1 MSDPW
6 SLSAPPLVI
15 WLLGP
20 YLAAFV
26 VALLPAL
33 STTLILLCSLA
44 TALLGG
50 WSLLGSRRLELQL
63 LQEYGVSL
71 SLDPLAGWFL
81 LLAGAVCLGVWLE
94 ARRQGWDRTGW
105 LLLLVLLGA
114 LNTSFLTTDLV
125 SLYVSLEV
133 VAISAFL
140 LILRGATANAGWIA
154 LRYLLVSNTAMG
166 LYLIGAALVYAQSGS
181 FRFDALA
188 ALPPGAPLA
197 FVLVGLL
204 TKSGVF
210 LNGLWLPRTHA
221 EAPAEVSA
229 LLSGVVVS
237 AGALPLLRLEQL
249 SSAITGLVAP
259 IGLASAALGLVYA
272 LSVSDA
278 KRLLAWS
285 TLAQMGLVVL
295 SPATGGLLS
304 LSHGLAKAGLF
315 LTARHWPGRSL
326 QHWRQRPLLWSL
338 QLPLWLGGLSI
349 AALPPLLGFT
359 AKKQLQ
365 AVLSPELGWLVLL
378 LSIGS
383 VAVYARLCQAPWRR
397 GPQPA
402 LCWGALLLTLP
413 LLIAGLLTST
423 GKAEPAALL
432 QALAVLG
439 LGVLLHLGLER
450 LRSGDGAVGPELPQL
465 DRLSDLLGGLGVVG
479 AGLLVAMAGGGPTV
493 LTGGTG

>member
-1 MSDPW
+1 MSDA
-6 SLSAPPLVI
+6 STLSAEPLVI
-15 WLLGP
+15 WLLAP
-20 YLAAFV
+20 YIAAFV
-26 VALLPAL
+26 VALLPAC
-33 STTLILLCSLA
+33 SAPLILLCSLT
-44 TALLGG
+44 TALLGA
-50 WSLLGSRRLELQL
+50 WTLREGSRLELQL

-81 LLAGAVCLGVWLE
+81 LLLGLVALAVWIE
-94 ARRQGWDRTGW
+94 ARRQGWDRSGW

-114 LNTSFLTTDLV
+114 LNTSFLTTDLI

-140 LILRGATANAGWIA
+140 LILRGATANADWIA

-181 FRFDALA
+181 FRFEALA

-197 FVLVGLL
+197 LVLVGLL

-229 LLSGVVVS
+229 LLSGLVVS

-249 SSAITGLVAP
+249 NDAITGLVAP
-259 IGLASAALGLVYA
+259 IGLASAALGLIYA
-272 LSVSDA
+272 LSVNDA

-285 TLAQMGLVVL
+285 TMAQMGLVL
-295 SPATGGLLS
+295 LTPAAGGVMAF
-304 LSHGLAKAGLF
+304 SHGLAKAGLF

-326 QHWRQRPLLWSL
+326 HDWHERPLAWSL
-338 QLPLWLGGLSI
+338 QLPLWLGALSI
-349 AALPPLLGFT
+349 AALPPLLGFS
-359 AKKQLQ
+359 AKKQLLS
-365 AVLSPELGWLVLL
+365 VLNPGLSWLL
-378 LSIGS
+378 LLLAIGS
-383 VAVYARLCQAPWRR
+383 VAIYARLCQAPWRWS
-397 GPQPA
+397 PQPP

-413 LLIAGLLTST
+413 LLISGLVVVAGRPD
-423 GKAEPAALL
+423 APALL
-432 QALAVLG
+432 QSLLVLA
-439 LGVLLHLGLER
+439 LGVLLHLGRGR
-450 LRSGDGAVGPELPQL
+450 LNSGSGLDLPQL

-479 AGLLVAMAGGGPTV
+479 AGLLVAMAGGSQSLFTD
-493 LTGGTG
+493 GGG

>member
-1 MSDPW
+1 MSDVWNPG
-6 SLSAPPLVI
+6 SQPLVL
-15 WLLGP
+15 WLLAP
-20 YLAAFV
+20 YIAAFT

-33 STTLILLCSLA
+33 SLPLILTCTLT

-50 WSLLGSRRLELQL
+50 WLLLGGSGLQL
-63 LQEYGVSL
+63 LLLQDYGVSL
-71 SLDPLAGWFL
+71 SFDRLAGWFL
-81 LLAGAVCLGVWLE
+81 LLNGLVCLAVWIE
-94 ARRQGWDRTGW
+94 GRRQGWERTGW

-166 LYLIGAALVYAQSGS
+166 LYLIGAALVYSQSGS
-181 FRFDALA
+181 FQFAALA

-197 FVLVGLL
+197 LVLVGLL

-237 AGALPLLRLEQL
+237 AGALPLLRLEQS
-249 SSAITGLVAP
+249 SSAVLALLTP
-259 IGLASAALGLVYA
+259 IALASAALGVVYA
-272 LSVSDA
+272 LVVDDA

-285 TLAQMGLVVL
+285 TLAQMGLMIL
-295 SPATGGLLS
+295 SPAAGGAMA

-315 LTARHWPGRSL
+315 LTARHWPSRSL
-326 QHWRQRPLLWSL
+326 QGWSGRPLTWSL
-338 QLPLWLGGLSI
+338 QLPLWLGALSI
-349 AALPPLLGFT
+349 AGVAPLVGFSAKTQLETALSPPL
-359 AKKQLQ
+359 AW
-365 AVLSPELGWLVLL
+365 AVLL

-383 VAVYARLCQAPWRR
+383 VALYARLCRAPWDLSPRAPR
-397 GPQPA
+397 S
-402 LCWGALLLTLP
+402 WGALLLSLP
-413 LLIAGLLTST
+413 LLIAGVAFGAGRLTAGDLLKSLT
-423 GKAEPAALL
+423 
-432 QALAVLG
+432 
-439 LGVLLHLGLER
+439 VLLVGVVLDQALER
-450 LRSGDGAVGPELPQL
+450 LRWRERVALPQL
-465 DRLSDLLGGLGVVG
+465 DRLPDLLGGLGLIG
-479 AGLLVAMAGGGPTV
+479 AGLVVAMNSGFLPLVTEGA
-493 LTGGTG
+493 L

>member
-1 MSDPW
+1 MSDVW
-6 SLSAPPLVI
+6 SLSVPPLVI

-20 YLAAFV
+20 YLAAFT
-26 VALLPAL
+26 VALLPAC
-33 STTLILLCSLA
+33 STPLILLCSLA

-50 WSLLGSRRLELQL
+50 WAVLGRAGLELQL

-81 LLAGAVCLGVWLE
+81 LLAGLVCLGVWCE

-166 LYLIGAALVYAQSGS
+166 LFLIGAALVYAQSGS
-181 FRFDALA
+181 FRFAALA

-197 FVLVGLL
+197 LVLVGLL

-249 SSAITGLVAP
+249 NGAIEGLVAP
-259 IGLASAALGLVYA
+259 VGLASAALGLTYA
-272 LSVSDA
+272 LVVNDA

-285 TLAQMGLVVL
+285 TLAQMGLVLL
-295 SPATGGLLS
+295 SPAAGGVIALT
-304 LSHGLAKAGLF
+304 HGLAKAGLF

-326 QHWRQRPLLWSL
+326 RGWSERPLDWSL
-338 QLPLWLGGLSI
+338 QLPLWLGALSI
-349 AALPPLLGFT
+349 AAVPPLLGFT

-365 AVLSPELGWLVLL
+365 AALNPELAWLVLP

-383 VAVYARLCQAPWRR
+383 VALYARICQAPWRWAWR
-397 GPQPA
+397 PP
-402 LCWGALLLTLP
+402 LCWGAVLLTLP
-413 LLIAGLLTST
+413 LLFAGLVVSA
-423 GKAEPAALL
+423 GEAGAAGLL

-439 LGVLLHLGLER
+439 LGLLLHLGLER
-450 LRSGDGAVGPELPQL
+450 LRAGGCPELPQL

-479 AGLLVAMAGGGPTV
+479 AALLVAMARGSQPLLAAGGG
-493 LTGGTG
+493 

>member
-1 MSDPW
+1 MSDLW

-33 STTLILLCSLA
+33 GTALILLCTLA
-44 TALLGG
+44 TALLGA
-50 WSLLGSRRLELQL
+50 STVLKGSRLELQL

-81 LLAGAVCLGVWLE
+81 LLAGLVCLGVWLE

-197 FVLVGLL
+197 LVLVGLL

-249 SSAITGLVAP
+249 NGAITDLVAP

-272 LSVSDA
+272 LTVSDA

-295 SPATGGLLS
+295 TPAAGGVMA

-326 QHWRQRPLLWSL
+326 QDWRQRPLDWSL
-338 QLPLWLGGLSI
+338 QLPLWLGSLSI

-359 AKKQLQ
+359 AKKQLE
-365 AVLSPELGWLVLL
+365 AALSPELGWLVLL

-397 GPQPA
+397 GTQPP
-402 LCWGALLLTLP
+402 LCWGPLLLTLP
-413 LLIAGLLTST
+413 LLLTGLLIST
-423 GKAEPAALL
+423 GKPGAAALL
-432 QALAVLG
+432 QALAVLL

-450 LRSGDGAVGPELPQL
+450 LRHGSGPELPQL

-479 AGLLVAMAGGGPTV
+479 AGLLLAMAGGGPPL
-493 LTGGTG
+493 LTGGAS

>member
-1 MSDPW
+1 MSEAWNPDT
-6 SLSAPPLVI
+6 AKLVV
-15 WLLGP
+15 WLLAP
-20 YLAAFV
+20 YIAAFT

-33 STTLILLCSLA
+33 SLPLTLLCSLT
-44 TALLGG
+44 TAVLGG
-50 WSLLGSRRLELQL
+50 WLLVSDAGLQL
-63 LQEYGVSL
+63 LLLEQYGISL
-71 SLDPLAGWFL
+71 SFDSLAGWFL
-81 LLAGAVCLGVWLE
+81 LLGGLVNLAVSLE
-94 ARRQGWDRTGW
+94 AHRQAWDRTGW

-166 LYLIGAALVYAQSGS
+166 LYLIGAALVYSQTGS
-181 FRFDALA
+181 FQFAALA
-188 ALPPGAPLA
+188 ALAPGAPLA
-197 FVLVGLL
+197 LVLVGLL

-249 SSAITGLVAP
+249 SPTVIALLTP
-259 IGLASAALGLVYA
+259 IALASAALGVLYA
-272 LSVSDA
+272 LAVDDA

-285 TLAQMGLVVL
+285 TLAQMGLVLL
-295 SPATGGLLS
+295 SPAAGGAMA

-326 QHWRQRPLLWSL
+326 RDWHERPLAWSL
-338 QLPLWLGGLSI
+338 QLPLWLGALSI
-349 AALPPLLGFT
+349 SGLPPLLGFA
-359 AKKQLQ
+359 AKKQLGS
-365 AVLSPELGWLVLL
+365 ALSPALAWLVLL

-383 VAVYARLCQAPWRR
+383 VALYARLCRAPWVLTPR
-397 GPQPA
+397 GP
-402 LCWGALLLTLP
+402 LSWGALLLSLP
-413 LLIAGLLTST
+413 LLLAGAAFIGGPPALTT
-423 GKAEPAALL
+423 
-432 QALAVLG
+432 LAQTLVVLS
-439 LGVLLHLGLER
+439 LGVLLALALER
-450 LRSGDGAVGPELPQL
+450 WRWSERIALPQL
-465 DRLSDLLGGLGVVG
+465 DRLPDLLGGLGIVG
-479 AGLLVAMAGGGPTV
+479 AGLLVAMREGVGPLLTVGAG
-493 LTGGTG
+493 

>member
-1 MSDPW
+1 MSDLW
-6 SLSAPPLVI
+6 SLSAPPLLI

-33 STTLILLCSLA
+33 STALILLCSLA

-50 WSLLGSRRLELQL
+50 WAVLGGNRLELLL

-81 LLAGAVCLGVWLE
+81 LLAGLVCLAVWLE
-94 ARRQGWDRTGW
+94 ARRQSWERTGW

-197 FVLVGLL
+197 LVLVGLL

-249 SSAITGLVAP
+249 HGTIAGLVAP
-259 IGLASAALGLVYA
+259 IGLASTALGLIYA
-272 LSVSDA
+272 LTVSDA

-285 TLAQMGLVVL
+285 TLAQMGLVVVT
-295 SPATGGLLS
+295 PAAGGVLA

-326 QHWRQRPLLWSL
+326 QDWRQRPLAWSL
-338 QLPLWLGGLSI
+338 QLPLWLGSLSI

-365 AVLSPELGWLVLL
+365 AALNPELGWLVLL

-383 VAVYARLCQAPWRR
+383 VALYARLCQAPWLP
-397 GPQPA
+397 GPLPP

-413 LLIAGLLTST
+413 LLPAGLFTST
-423 GKAEPAALL
+423 GKPDAAALL
-432 QALAVLG
+432 QALLVLL
-439 LGVLLHLGLER
+439 LGVLLHLGLEQ
-450 LRSGDGAVGPELPQL
+450 LRHGS
-465 DRLSDLLGGLGVVG
+465 
-479 AGLLVAMAGGGPTV
+479 
-493 LTGGTG
+493 

>member
-1 MSDPW
+1 MSDIWIPPV
-6 SLSAPPLVI
+6 PPLVI

-20 YLAAFV
+20 YLAAFL

-50 WSLLGSRRLELQL
+50 WAVLGGARLELRL

-81 LLAGAVCLGVWLE
+81 LLAGTVCLAVWLE
-94 ARRQGWDRTGW
+94 ARRQGWERSGW

-133 VAISAFL
+133 VAISSFL

-181 FRFDALA
+181 FRFEALA

-197 FVLVGLL
+197 LVLVGLL

-249 SSAITGLVAP
+249 NGAITGLVAP
-259 IGLASAALGLVYA
+259 VGLASAALGLVYA
-272 LSVSDA
+272 LTTSDA
-278 KRLLAWS
+278 KRLLA
-285 TLAQMGLVVL
+285 
-295 SPATGGLLS
+295 
-304 LSHGLAKAGLF
+304 
-315 LTARHWPGRSL
+315 
-326 QHWRQRPLLWSL
+326 
-338 QLPLWLGGLSI
+338 
-349 AALPPLLGFT
+349 
-359 AKKQLQ
+359 
-365 AVLSPELGWLVLL
+365 
-378 LSIGS
+378 
-383 VAVYARLCQAPWRR
+383 
-397 GPQPA
+397 
-402 LCWGALLLTLP
+402 
-413 LLIAGLLTST
+413 
-423 GKAEPAALL
+423 
-432 QALAVLG
+432 
-439 LGVLLHLGLER
+439 
-450 LRSGDGAVGPELPQL
+450 
-465 DRLSDLLGGLGVVG
+465 
-479 AGLLVAMAGGGPTV
+479 
-493 LTGGTG
+493 

>member
-1 MSDPW
+1 MNPGWIPSTTV
-6 SLSAPPLVI
+6 LVG
-15 WLLGP
+15 WLLAP
-20 YLAAFV
+20 YLAGFS

-33 STTLILLCSLA
+33 VAPLLLFSGLS
-44 TALLGG
+44 TALLGA
-50 WSLLGSRRLELQL
+50 WALLSGSSVPLQL
-63 LQEYGVSL
+63 VGEYGVSL

-81 LLAGAVCLGVWLE
+81 LLAGPVFLAVWIE
-94 ARRQGWDRTGW
+94 ARRQAWDRSGW

-125 SLYVSLEV
+125 SLYVGLEV

-154 LRYLLVSNTAMG
+154 LRYLLVSSTAMT

-188 ALPPGAPLA
+188 ALPAGAPLA

-204 TKSGVF
+204 TKAGVF

-249 SSAITGLVAP
+249 NGEIQSLVAP
-259 IGLASAALGLVYA
+259 IGLASAALGLIYA
-272 LSVSDA
+272 LIVNDA

-295 SPATGGLLS
+295 SPSAGGLMAF
-304 LSHGLAKAGLF
+304 SHGLAKAGLF

-326 QHWRQRPLLWSL
+326 HDWHERPLAWSL
-338 QLPLWLGGLSI
+338 QLPLWAGALSI
-349 AALPPLLGFT
+349 AGLPPLLGFS

-365 AVLSPELGWLVLL
+365 TGFAAGPGWLLLL

-383 VAVYARLCQAPWRR
+383 VAIYARLCGATWHWRPR
-397 GPQPA
+397 PP

-413 LLIAGLLTST
+413 LLLAAPVAMAAIGE
-423 GKAEPAALL
+423 GPIALL
-432 QALAVLG
+432 QALATLLIG
-439 LGVLLHLGLER
+439 LLLHLGLER
-450 LRSGDGAVGPELPQL
+450 LGRGDRLRLPPL
-465 DRLSDLLGGLGVVG
+465 DRLPDLLGGLGLVG
-479 AGLLVAMAGGGPTV
+479 AGLLVAMAATTPGAIQAGVG
-493 LTGGTG
+493 

>member
-1 MSDPW
+1 MSDLW
-6 SLSAPPLVI
+6 SLSAQPLVI

-20 YLAAFV
+20 YLAGFL
-26 VALLPAL
+26 VALLPPLITA
-33 STTLILLCSLA
+33 LILLCSLSTA
-44 TALLGG
+44 T
-50 WSLLGSRRLELQL
+50 LGSWAVLGDTRLEMQL
-63 LQEYGVSL
+63 LQGYGVSL

-81 LLAGAVCLGVWLE
+81 LLAGLVCLGVWIE
-94 ARRQGWDRTGW
+94 GRSQGWDRSGW

-188 ALPPGAPLA
+188 ALAPGAPLA
-197 FVLVGLL
+197 LVLVGLL

-249 SSAITGLVAP
+249 NSSIAALVAP
-259 IGLASAALGLVYA
+259 IGLASAALGLIYA
-272 LSVSDA
+272 LTASDA

-295 SPATGGLLS
+295 TPAAGGVMA

-326 QHWRQRPLLWSL
+326 HDWRQRPLVWSL
-338 QLPLWLGGLSI
+338 QLPLWLASLSI

-365 AVLSPELGWLVLL
+365 ASLTPQLGWLVLL

-383 VAVYARLCQAPWRR
+383 VAIYARLCQAPWRWSPR
-397 GPQPA
+397 PP

-413 LLIAGLLTST
+413 LLLAGLASA
-423 GKAEPAALL
+423 GKPEAGALL
-432 QALAVLG
+432 QALAVLV
-439 LGVLLHLGLER
+439 LGVVLHLGLER
-450 LRSGDGAVGPELPQL
+450 LRAGDGGGGGPELPQL
-465 DRLSDLLGGLGVVG
+465 DRLGDLLGGLGVVG
-479 AGLLVAMAGGGPTV
+479 AGLLVAMAGGSRPL
-493 LTGGTG
+493 LTGGAG

>member
-1 MSDPW
+1 MSEAWNPDTPQ
-6 SLSAPPLVI
+6 LVV
-15 WLLGP
+15 WLLAP
-20 YLAAFV
+20 YIAAFT
-26 VALLPAL
+26 VALLPVL
-33 STTLILLCSLA
+33 SLPLTLLCSLTSA
-44 TALLGG
+44 VLGG
-50 WSLLGSRRLELQL
+50 RLLVSEAGLQL
-63 LQEYGVSL
+63 LLLQQYGVSL
-71 SLDPLAGWFL
+71 SFDRLAGWFL
-81 LLAGAVCLGVWLE
+81 LLGGLVSLAVSVE
-94 ARRQGWDRTGW
+94 ARRQAWDRTGW

-166 LYLIGAALVYAQSGS
+166 LYLIGAALVYSQSGS
-181 FRFDALA
+181 FQFAALA

-197 FVLVGLL
+197 LVLVGLL

-249 SSAITGLVAP
+249 SPTVMALLTP
-259 IGLASAALGLVYA
+259 IALASAALGVLYA
-272 LSVSDA
+272 LAVDDA

-285 TLAQMGLVVL
+285 TLAQMGLVLL
-295 SPATGGLLS
+295 SPAAGGAMA

-326 QHWRQRPLLWSL
+326 RSWQARPLAWSV
-338 QLPLWLGGLSI
+338 QLPVWLGALSI
-349 AALPPLLGFT
+349 AGVPPLLGYA

-365 AVLSPELGWLVLL
+365 TALSPALAWLVLL

-383 VAVYARLCQAPWRR
+383 VALYARLCRAPWVPTPR
-397 GPQPA
+397 GP
-402 LCWGALLLTLP
+402 LSWGALLLSLLLLAGATFAGGPPTL
-413 LLIAGLLTST
+413 TT
-423 GKAEPAALL
+423 VAETLV
-432 QALAVLG
+432 VLS
-439 LGVLLHLGLER
+439 LGVLLALALER
-450 LRSGDGAVGPELPQL
+450 WRWSERVALPQL
-465 DRLSDLLGGLGVVG
+465 DRLPDLLGGLGIVG
-479 AGLLVAMAGGGPTV
+479 AGLLVAMRDGIGPLLTLGAG
-493 LTGGTG
+493 

>member
-1 MSDPW
+1 MSDLW
-6 SLSAPPLVI
+6 SLSVQPLVI
-15 WLLGP
+15 WLLVP

-33 STTLILLCSLA
+33 STALILLCSLA

-50 WSLLGSRRLELQL
+50 GAVLGANRLELEL

-81 LLAGAVCLGVWLE
+81 LLAGLVCLAVWLE
-94 ARRQGWDRTGW
+94 ARRQGWERTGW

-140 LILRGATANAGWIA
+140 LILRGATASACWIA

-197 FVLVGLL
+197 LVLVGLL

-249 SSAITGLVAP
+249 NGAIAGLVAP

-272 LSVSDA
+272 LWAPDA

-285 TLAQMGLVVL
+285 TLAQMGLVVVT
-295 SPATGGLLS
+295 PAAGGVMA

-315 LTARHWPGRSL
+315 LTARHWPGRTL
-326 QHWRQRPLLWSL
+326 QDWRQRPLAWSL
-338 QLPLWLGGLSI
+338 QLPLWLGSLSI

-365 AVLSPELGWLVLL
+365 SALRPELGWLVLL

-383 VAVYARLCQAPWRR
+383 VAVYARLCQAPWRPD
-397 GPQPA
+397 PQPP

-413 LLIAGLLTST
+413 LLLAGLLTST
-423 GKAEPAALL
+423 GKPEASALL
-432 QALAVLG
+432 QALAVLL
-439 LGVLLHLGLER
+439 LGVLLHLALER
-450 LRSGDGAVGPELPQL
+450 LRTGGGPELPQL

-479 AGLLVAMAGGGPTV
+479 AGLLVAIAGGGQPL
-493 LTGGTG
+493 LTGGVG